1 MEPFQR
7 EQLEGALEMLGA
19 LLEFRGVGYRVAV
32 IGGGALLLLDL
43 VTRPTRDL
51 DLVALVEDTQL
62 VRASPLP
69 RALAEGAGAVA
80 RDVGLP
86 EGWINGGPT
95 ALLDA
100 GLPEGFLERAARR
113 QFGALELLVASRY
126 DQVHLKLYAAVDQG
140 PASKHAQDLVR
151 LAPDRHE
158 LDAAAAW
165 CRRQDPSAAFAG
177 QLQQALRHFL
187 QGPGDAAR

>member
-7 EQLEGALEMLGA
+7 EQLEGALVMLGA
-19 LLEFRGVGYRVAV
+19 LLEFRGVGYRAAV
-32 IGGGALLLLDL
+32 IGGGALLLLDV

-69 RALAEGAGAVA
+69 RALAEAGGAVA
-80 RDVGLP
+80 RDVGVP

-126 DQVHLKLYAAVDQG
+126 DQVH
-140 PASKHAQDLVR
+140 
-151 LAPDRHE
+151 
-158 LDAAAAW
+158 AAAAW
-165 CRRQDPSAAFAG
+165 CRRPDPSAAFAG